1 MRLRRLTINALPGIT
16 PGFTFEPQEAGVTIV
31 TGPNA
36 IGKSSLARALKYLLG
51 GTDRR
56 DPPALSL
63 EAEFDSGEAR
73 WLVSRNGRQIQWMRD
88 GKATEPPNLPT
99 GDQIGLYRL
108 SMESLLADDQ
118 DDQALAETIWRALRR
133 GFDLNAPRIPLKGR
147 WGRAEERDLLKARN
161 QLGEVERH
169 YAALQADEARL
180 PGLDRRIEAAQE
192 ASDRLDHLQ
201 QAMDLHRAIERR
213 GSCQQAIDQF
223 PADMDKLRGN
233 ELERLGASDKRLEEL
248 RTSAEEAK
256 RNLQLAQEERQ
267 GSGLADA
274 APQSEV
280 VARIGER
287 LNAIGDLARDRAH
300 AQEKVTEAEA
310 ALRAAQADFE
320 GGERAPN
327 LSPESLEQAMGI
339 VEPLVEAEARLHAL
353 NQQLKLAG
361 EPPDESEIEQHRAGV
376 QALRAWLASSEQ
388 PSASHKR
395 IGSAVWFGALAL
407 AAIALVVALIE
418 QAWSGLAA
426 IAVGVASLFWALI
439 AEAGRAARTPSSADD
454 AKKAFAN
461 SGLEPP
467 KEWSTAAVGEH
478 LRHTIEQ
485 RLNDLLAQGKRASGA
500 SQLNLDIE
508 EAKSAIEALNAE
520 KAELAKAI
528 GFDPTLAGA
537 PFHRLV
543 KVASDWDQARRQC
556 EESKSALAK
565 LDGNITDQTAQ
576 MRHFLEQWRAADA
589 PAIDA
594 TGSDTA
600 IGELRIA
607 FNQLKE
613 RLQAANDA
621 QGKITSCKREI
632 ASLERQITGAEQDL
646 QDLFAEITLEPHQR
660 GELEDRIA
668 HLTEWNEASQSLGD
682 AKRDES
688 NLRTALAEHAALIA
702 TVEAGEVE
710 RLKDDLEIARRKA
723 DSHTELIKERKGIS
737 TRLEEAGR
745 NHRLEHAVGKH
756 DIAKAAL
763 EDKRD
768 EALRH
773 QATEVLLEEVEAQFT
788 IEHEPDLL
796 RRAKER
802 FEQVTAHDFTL
813 ELRDGNRFAARDLK
827 QEQLRTLEELSSGT
841 RMQLLLALR
850 LAWTEA
856 QEQGGESLP
865 LFLDEAL
872 TTSDEDRFTV
882 MAKTLTE
889 LAKEGKRQIFY
900 LSARRH
906 ESALWHQATGTEP
919 STFDLAEVRFGS
931 MRPEP
936 EDFHVETP
944 PSLPP
949 PTGYDAASYAALL
962 GVPRFDPHLEPGTVH
977 LFHLLRDDLELLHR
991 LMSTWRLTSLG
1002 QLESLLASSSAEGA
1016 IPEPATRRRLQLRSA
1031 ATRAWTDLWR
1041 QGRGRPVNR
1050 AALEQSG
1057 AVSARFTDQVAE
1069 LADALQGDG
1078 FALVNALRE
1087 GRVARFHTSKADDLE
1102 QWLADEGY
1110 TDAQHRLPLDER
1122 HHLTLAEV
1130 APPSEE
1136 ATAISQFV
1144 TWLEAAPAV
1153 RSQN

>member
-88 GKATEPPNLPT
+88 GEATEPPNLPT

-118 DDQALAETIWRALRR
+118 DDKALAETIWRALRR
-133 GFDLNAPRIPLKGR
+133 GFDLNAPRVPLKGR

-426 IAVGVASLFWALI
+426 IAAGVTSLFWALI
-439 AEAGRAARTPSSADD
+439 AEVRRAARTPSSADD

-461 SGLEPP
+461 SGLEQP
-467 KEWSTAAVGEH
+467 KEWSKAAVGEH
-478 LRHTIEQ
+478 LRHSIEQ
-485 RLNDLLAQGKRASGA
+485 RLNDLLVQRDRASGA
-500 SQLNLDIE
+500 SQLILDIE
-508 EAKSAIEALNAE
+508 GAQSTIEALNAE
-520 KAELAKAI
+520 RAELAKAI

-613 RLQAANDA
+613 RLQAANNA
-621 QGKITSCKREI
+621 QGKITSCEREI
-632 ASLERQITGAEQDL
+632 KSLERHIKRVEKDFQS
-646 QDLFAEITLEPHQR
+646 LFAEIALEPNQR
-660 GELEDRIA
+660 GELEDRFA
-668 HLTEWNEASQSLGD
+668 LLPEWKDASEKLRD
-682 AKRDES
+682 AERDES
-688 NLRTALAEHAALIA
+688 NLRTGLAEHGDLLTA
-702 TVEAGEVE
+702 VEGGEIDRLEQE
-710 RLKDDLEIARRKA
+710 RASAEQMAKA
-723 DSHTELIKERKGIS
+723 HIELIEERKGIE
-737 TRLEEAGR
+737 TELEKAGR
-745 NHRLEHAVGKH
+745 NHELEQATSKRDV
-756 DIAKAAL
+756 ATTAL

-773 QATEVLLEEVEAQFT
+773 QATEVLLDDVEDQFT
-788 IEHEPDLL
+788 SEHEPDLL

-802 FEQVTAHDFTL
+802 FEQVTAHAFTL
-813 ELRDGNRFAARDLK
+813 ELRNDNRFAARDLK
-827 QEQLRTLEELSSGT
+827 QDQLRTLEELSSGT

-850 LAWTEA
+850 LAWTEI

-872 TTSDEDRFTV
+872 TTSDEDRFSV
-882 MAKTLTE
+882 MANTLTR
-889 LAKEGKRQIFY
+889 LAETGDRQIFY
-900 LSARRH
+900 LTARRH
-906 ESALWHQATGTEP
+906 ESALWRQATGTEP
-919 STFDLAEVRFGS
+919 PVIDLAEVRFGTTHL
-931 MRPEP
+931 EP
-936 EDFHVETP
+936 DDFKVETP

-949 PTGYDAASYAALL
+949 PAGQDATSYAATL
-962 GVPRFDPHLEPGTVH
+962 GVPRFDPHLEPGGIH
-977 LFHLLRDDLELLHR
+977 LFHLLCDDLELLHR
-991 LMSTWRLTSLG
+991 LMATWRVTTLG
-1002 QLESLLASSSAEGA
+1002 QLEGLLASNAADGA
-1016 IPEPATRRRLQLRSA
+1016 IPNAAVRGRLAQRCA
-1031 ATRAWTDLWR
+1031 ATRAWTELWR
-1041 QGRGRPVNR
+1041 QGRGQPVNR
-1050 AALEQSG
+1050 AVLEQSR
-1057 AVSARFTDQVAE
+1057 AVSETFIDRIAE
-1069 LADALQGDG
+1069 LADELQGDG
-1078 FALVNALRE
+1078 TALIHALRQHRLP
-1087 GRVARFHTSKADDLE
+1087 GFRTIKARELE
-1102 QWLADEGY
+1102 QWLANEGY
-1110 TDAQHRLPLDER
+1110 IDEQAQLSAEER
-1122 HHLTLAEV
+1122 CRLTLAV
-1130 APPSEE
+1130 VTPSSDEE
-1136 ATAISQFV
+1136 AADVNQLLA
-1144 TWLEAAPAV
+1144 WLEGTQYPE
-1153 RSQN
+1153 S